1 MESKTARAE
10 INMAKI
16 PVSADIPGLIFT
28 VGTVM
33 TFYWGIPEIRYV
45 FPAAIVVGLIVALG
59 LHFIRRENPPASC
72 IPH

>member
-1 MESKTARAE
+1 MENERPRAE

-28 VGTVM
+28 LGTVM
-33 TFYWGIPEIRYV
+33 TFYWGIPELRYV
-45 FPAAIVVGLIVALG
+45 FPAAIVVGAVVALV
-59 LHFIRRENPPASC
+59 LHFIRDDAPPASY

>member
-1 MESKTARAE
+1 MKCQTPRAE

-28 VGTVM
+28 LGTVM
-33 TFYWGIPEIRYV
+33 TFYWGIPELRYIL
-45 FPAAIVVGLIVALG
+45 PAAIIVGLVVALG
-59 LHFIRRENPPASC
+59 LHFVRHEHPPASY

>member
-45 FPAAIVVGLIVALG
+45 FPAAIVVGLIIALG
-59 LHFIRRENPPASC
+59 LHFIRHENPPASY